1 MIPITEHSLWPY
13 FQTYGF
19 TADQLVP
26 VNLALPVVVPKEHGD
41 VYVFE
46 THQEEK
52 ITFYRSSYM
61 IAVRGVLYC
70 IFFEQ
75 NNPFGERSTFR
86 QWTCTVIRGILTV
99 KGPNAQFVKGI
110 RMRPSVPWYTPEFE
124 KIRNQSQLD
133 LVNDKLARIQR
144 WTRRELTK
152 RKTLMLWTVR
162 HHGWFAL
169 LCDDVFI
176 TVVDWVLTAAKKQ
189 RIVKSRKTTTNS

>member
-13 FQTYGF
+13 FRTYGF
-19 TADQLVP
+19 AADQLVP
-26 VNLALPVVVPKEHGD
+26 ADLALPVAVPKEHGD

-86 QWTCTVIRGILTV
+86 QWTCTVIRGILTI
-99 KGPNAQFVKGI
+99 KGPNAQYIKGI
-110 RMRPSVPWYTPEFE
+110 RTRPSVPWYTPEFE
-124 KIRNQSQLD
+124 KIRKHSQLD
-133 LVNDKLARIQR
+133 IVNDMLARIQR
-144 WTRRELTK
+144 WARKELTK
-152 RKTLMLWTVR
+152 KKTLMLWTVR

-176 TVVDWVLTAAKKQ
+176 AVVDRVVHWLDAARL
-189 RIVKSRKTTTNS
+189 RIDHRGKV